1 MKQNDILL
9 RVYASA
15 NLIVFSILLLVCLC
29 LGYNEKLLLVE
40 LSASIPLCAPPLIA
54 LHLVFTLV
62 QRTGLRGSAAW
73 ILLLAALPLLSLLP
87 AYFFAPLVPGNVL
100 VLAGLILFSS
110 YIGLLRNGTSIMKRF
125 NTIYHEHF
133 S

>member
-15 NLIVFSILLLVCLC
+15 HLIVLSILLLVCLC
-29 LGYNEKLLLVE
+29 LGYSEKLLLVE
-40 LSASIPLCAPPLIA
+40 LSASIPLCAPPVVA
-54 LHLVFTLV
+54 LHLVFLLV

-73 ILLLAALPLLSLLP
+73 MLLLAALPLLSLLP

-100 VLAGLILFSS
+100 VLSGLILLSS